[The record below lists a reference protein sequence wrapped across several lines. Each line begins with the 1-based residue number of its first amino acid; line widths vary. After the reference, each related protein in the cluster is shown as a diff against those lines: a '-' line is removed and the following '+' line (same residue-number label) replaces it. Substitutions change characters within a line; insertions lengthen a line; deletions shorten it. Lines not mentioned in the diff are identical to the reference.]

1 MMRYTSITPILFQE
15 KKLWA
20 IFPCHGRRNPSKG
33 NEHYPL
39 DGSLIIK
46 PYDMNTETHQFQ
58 AEVRQLLDIVINAL
72 YSDREIF
79 VRELVSN
86 ASDALEKLRVKQLTD
101 SNVYQPEKAAEISI
115 TTDKDAKTITIQDS
129 GIGMTEADLVE
140 NLGTIA
146 HSGTKKFL
154 EALKQKQE
162 GGTDLI
168 GQFGVGFYSSFMVA
182 DHVEVFTHA
191 AEPDAASLRWAS
203 EGRDGYT
210 IEHLDETLDRGTR
223 IVIHLKEE
231 YAEFS
236 QEYRVRELLRRYS
249 NFVAFPLNF
258 NGEHINT
265 VQAIWSKSKN
275 DIKPEE
281 YDEFY
286 QFIAHTDEKPL
297 TYMHFSADAPIM
309 LNALLFV
316 PKKNPEMFGFGRV
329 DPNVAL
335 YCKRVLIDAK
345 PEGLLP
351 EWLRFLNGVVD
362 SEDLP
367 LNISREMLQDN
378 TLVRKISDIITKR
391 FLKHLEKLS
400 KDDKAAFDDFYA
412 QFSRYLKE
420 GAVTSWPNKEA
431 LGKLL
436 RFESTAT
443 EAGEMTSFE
452 DYVTRMKENQSAIYA
467 LTGPTR
473 AHLENSPYLEA
484 FKARGYEV
492 AFFTDHGDEFVLDS
506 LSSVCDKPVTMI
518 DRADVELP
526 ELEEDRK
533 DDLPEADATALED
546 WMKEQYPDKF
556 SKVSLGKRLVSAPA
570 VALQSGDDMGPE
582 MRAYMKAMGQE
593 VPESHPQLEL
603 NPGNPLVKKLSSLR
617 TENPELAKLVADQI
631 ANTALLR
638 AGMLDDP
645 AILAQSSQALMEQ
658 LLLDK

>member
-1 MMRYTSITPILFQE
+1 
-15 KKLWA
+15 
-20 IFPCHGRRNPSKG
+20 
-33 NEHYPL
+33 
-39 DGSLIIK
+39 
-46 PYDMNTETHQFQ
+46 MNTETHQFQ
-58 AEVRQLLDIVINAL
+58 AEVRQMLDIVINAL

-101 SNVYQPEKAAEISI
+101 SNVYQPEKAAEINI

-129 GIGMTEADLVE
+129 GIGMTEADLIE

-182 DHVEVFTHA
+182 DHVEVFTRSA
-191 AEPDAASLRWAS
+191 DPEAASLRWAS
-203 EGRDGYT
+203 KGKDGYT
-210 IEHLDETLDRGTR
+210 IEHLDETLERGTR

-249 NFVAFPLNF
+249 NFVAFPINF

-378 TLVRKISDIITKR
+378 SLVRKISDIITKR
-391 FLKHLEKLS
+391 FLKHLDKLS
-400 KDDKAAFDDFYA
+400 KDDKTAFDEFYG

-420 GAVTSWPNKEA
+420 GVVTSWPNKEA

-443 EAGEMTSFE
+443 EAGELTSFE

-467 LTGPTR
+467 LTGPSR

-484 FKARGYEV
+484 FKARGFEV

-526 ELEEDRK
+526 EQEEDRK

-546 WMKEQYPDKF
+546 WIKEQYPDKF
-556 SKVSLGKRLVSAPA
+556 SKVSLGKRLVNAPA
-570 VALQSGDDMGPE
+570 VVLQSGDDMGPE

-603 NPGNPLVKKLSSLR
+603 NPGNPLVKKLSALR
-617 TENPELAKLVADQI
+617 SENPELAKLVADQI

-645 AILAQSSQALMEQ
+645 AVLAQSSQALMEQ
-658 LLLDK
+658 LLLEK

>member
-1 MMRYTSITPILFQE
+1 
-15 KKLWA
+15 
-20 IFPCHGRRNPSKG
+20 
-33 NEHYPL
+33 
-39 DGSLIIK
+39 
-46 PYDMNTETHQFQ
+46 MNTETHHFQ

-101 SNVYQPEKAAEISI
+101 PSIAQPDKPLEINIS
-115 TTDKDAKTITIQDS
+115 TDKEAKTITIADT

-154 EALKQKQE
+154 EALKQKQD
-162 GGTDLI
+162 GGADLI

-182 DHVEVFTHA
+182 DQVEVFTRSHA
-191 AEPDAASLRWAS
+191 PDAASLRWVS
-203 EGRDGYT
+203 DGREGYS
-210 IEHLDETLDRGTR
+210 IEVLDTPLDRGTK
-223 IVIHLKEE
+223 IVIRLKEE

-236 QEYRVRELLRRYS
+236 QENRVRDLLRRYS
-249 NFVAFPLNF
+249 NFVGFPINF

-265 VQAIWSKSKN
+265 VQAIWSKSKS
-275 DIKPEE
+275 DVKPEE

-286 QFIAHTDEKPL
+286 QFISHTDETPL
-297 TYMHFSADAPIM
+297 SFMHFSADAPIM
-309 LNALLFV
+309 LNSLLFI
-316 PKKNPEMFGFGRV
+316 PRKNPEMFGFGRV
-329 DPNVAL
+329 DANVSL

-378 TLVRKISDIITKR
+378 SLVRKISDIITNR
-391 FLKHLEKLS
+391 FIKHLEKLS
-400 KDDKAAFDDFYA
+400 KDDHDTYKEFYA

-420 GAVTSWPNKEA
+420 GVVTSWANKES

-436 RFESTAT
+436 RFETTAT
-443 EAGEMTSFE
+443 EPGETSSFE
-452 DYVTRMKENQSAIYA
+452 EYITRMKEGQKGIYI
-467 LTGPTR
+467 LTGPSRT
-473 AHLENSPYLEA
+473 HLENSPYLEA

-506 LSSVCDKPVTMI
+506 LSSVDSKPVTLI

-526 ELEEDRK
+526 DLETEQK
-533 DDLPEADATALED
+533 DALPTEEAEALEA
-546 WMKEQYPDKF
+546 WLKELYPDTF
-556 SKVSLGKRLVSAPA
+556 SKVTLGKRLVSGPA
-570 VALQSGDDMGPE
+570 VALQTGNDMGPE
-582 MRAYMKAMGQE
+582 MKAYLKAMGQE

-603 NPGNPLVKKLSSLR
+603 NPSNPLVKKLSALR
-617 TENPELAKLVADQI
+617 TENPALAVMVADQI
-631 ANTALLR
+631 SNTALLR
-638 AGMLDDP
+638 AGMLEDP
-645 AILAQSSQALMEQ
+645 ALLAQSSQALMEQ
-658 LLLDK
+658 LLLK

>member
-1 MMRYTSITPILFQE
+1 
-15 KKLWA
+15 
-20 IFPCHGRRNPSKG
+20 
-33 NEHYPL
+33 
-39 DGSLIIK
+39 
-46 PYDMNTETHQFQ
+46 MNTETHQFQ

-86 ASDALEKLRVKQLTD
+86 ASDALEKLRLKQLTD
-101 SNVYQPEKAAEISI
+101 SNIYQPDKPLEI
-115 TTDKDAKTITIQDS
+115 TVATDKENKTITIADT

-146 HSGTKKFL
+146 HSGTKKFM

-162 GGTDLI
+162 GGADLI

-182 DHVEVFTHA
+182 DRVEVFTRSY
-191 AEPDAASLRWAS
+191 EPEAASLRWS
-203 EGRDGYT
+203 SDGREGYS
-210 IEHLDETLDRGTR
+210 IETLAEPLDRGTR
-223 IVIHLKEE
+223 IVIRLKDE
-231 YAEFS
+231 YEEFS
-236 QEYRVRELLRRYS
+236 QEYRVKELLRRYS
-249 NFVAFPLNF
+249 NFVGFPLNF

-265 VQAIWSKSKN
+265 VQAIWSKSKS
-275 DIKPEE
+275 DVKPEE

-286 QFIAHTDEKPL
+286 QFISHTDEKPL
-297 TYMHFSADAPIM
+297 SYMHFSADAPIA
-309 LNALLFV
+309 LNALLFI
-316 PKKNPEMFGFGRV
+316 PRRNPEMFGFGRV
-329 DPNVAL
+329 DANVAL

-378 TLVRKISDIITKR
+378 SLVRKISDIITRR
-391 FLKHLEKLS
+391 FIRHLEKLA
-400 KDDKAAFDDFYA
+400 KDDKETYREFYA

-420 GAVTSWPNKEA
+420 GVVTSWPNKES

-436 RFESTAT
+436 RFESTST
-443 EAGEMTSFE
+443 EPGETTSFE
-452 DYVTRMKENQSAIYA
+452 EYLTRMKEGQTAIYA
-467 LTGPTR
+467 LTGPSR
-473 AHLENSPYLEA
+473 SHLENSPYLEA

-506 LSSVCDKPVTMI
+506 LSSVNGKPVTMI

-526 ELEEDRK
+526 ALEEEQK
-533 DDLPEADATALED
+533 DALPQEEAAALEE
-546 WMKEQYPDKF
+546 WLKGLYPDKC
-556 SKVSLGKRLVSAPA
+556 SKGTLGKRLGSGAA
-570 VALQSGDDMGPE
+570 VALQSGNDMGPE

-603 NPGNPLVKKLSSLR
+603 NPSNPLVKKLSALR
-617 TENPELAKLVADQI
+617 TENPELAQMVADQI

-638 AGMLDDP
+638 HAGRSRRAGPVLPGPDGTAP
-645 AILAQSSQALMEQ
+645 AEVGARKKQLPSPKPLPALPAGGGFFLISLITEK
-658 LLLDK
+658 LFSTIPIV